1 VAKLMQVL
9 FGPYRDQR
17 VYMPDAD
24 AAQAIA
30 DGWAIDPHAPAIEPP
45 FDVTVPEHAD
55 RVYEAAHAGAAKLR
69 DAAAEAPTV
78 PLVATSLS
86 PSQATI
92 GDPDVEMRV
101 TGEGFTAA
109 CVITFNGGDEP
120 TTFVS
125 ETAVST
131 IVKPS
136 TATTPGTYPVTVKRG
151 AEQSAPLGFTFA
163 EPARVRATEVPSR
176 QPDRTH
182 ARGGEKH
189 DRRAEKD

>member
-1 VAKLMQVL
+1 
-9 FGPYRDQR
+9 
-17 VYMPDAD
+17 MPDAD
-24 AAQAIA
+24 AAKAIA

-55 RVYEAAHAGAAKLR
+55 RVYAAAHAGAAKLR
-69 DAAAEAPTV
+69 DAAAEAPSA

-86 PSQATI
+86 PAQATI
-92 GDPDVEMRV
+92 GDPADVVMRV
-101 TGEGFTAA
+101 AGEGFTAA

-125 ETAVST
+125 DTVVST

-151 AEQSAPLGFTFA
+151 AEESEPLGFTFI
-163 EPARVRATEVPSR
+163 EPTRTRATEDR
-176 QPDRTH
+176 HGMRTH
-182 ARGGEKH
+182 ARGGS
-189 DRRAEKD
+189 RT